1 MAAWLR
7 FSCAVAASLP
17 LVMGVA
23 GAAAKTPAKK
33 PAPVNDPLSVIGT
46 GASAETVKV
55 AGQPDGTFKGTSS
68 IPLSNSSQ
76 TRVNVTVAYYAQQPS
91 DSVKITSTHPV
102 SVPARGSATLTL
114 AAVITPPAVPSDL
127 NGTVVI
133 TERDAKHE
141 KLGTLPLAVQG
152 ALIIPTDVAFEP
164 SEITL
169 QVTLGQWFKAA
180 GETQTVRI
188 RGPGVAQ
195 LVNTVNALAD
205 AGDIGTLLLS
215 DGSGQQTLVQ
225 LSRPALI
232 GPGLAEVT
240 VCVRGAEHCGKNTPS
255 PGAYTGTFSLSPGES
270 GAPTLK
276 VTVNSRYWLVLP
288 IILVLI
294 GAALGGLLPAWTATA
309 RTKNTLRDELRS
321 YLAAYERTRPANP
334 NDRAAWDMTPL
345 LGDEKDW
352 YTKRYTGAPDA
363 KGVAPLWADIH
374 SASAGDLDRD
384 AAAVTE
390 LTSQVTAWMQAEP
403 LAAALATLRDN
414 PPEDRVGHRW
424 QDTQVRDDTAI
435 LLDEVRN
442 AVPPDAAGAAEYV
455 RRLSAQLRL
464 HQEYVHAWELCRRLD
479 KQPRTKEEEH
489 ENAEAWKSAD
499 LDAFDKL
506 VAAAPEAD
514 RKPSAQSKLNLELA
528 DVTEAIERLLVAPN
542 QDTSPATADIALTAR
557 QRVTVADQLV
567 GRRPVEQVAKTAG
580 VDQGVVREVSAELAP
595 VIEAK
600 APQPVEEV
608 SSSWFTHL
616 LDTTD
621 VVLTGVIAVGT
632 AAAYIL
638 PAYTAT
644 WGSAQDWAAALAAGI
659 GGQVV
664 IKWAAL
670 PALRSKRLPAS
681 GAVATADA

>member
-1 MAAWLR
+1 MTAGWRRLMCAA
-7 FSCAVAASLP
+7 VASLP
-17 LVMGVA
+17 MAIAVLAPAVA
-23 GAAAKTPAKK
+23 ESKAPAATTT
-33 PAPVNDPLSVIGT
+33 VTDPLTVIGT

-55 AGQPDGTFKGTSS
+55 AGQPNGTFTGATSV
-68 IPLSNSSQ
+68 PLSNSSR
-76 TRVNVTVAYYAQQPS
+76 TRVDVTVAYYAQKPS
-91 DSVKITSTHPV
+91 SSVNLTAHPL
-102 SVPARGSATLTL
+102 SVPGKGSAVLTL
-114 AAVITPPAVPSDL
+114 KAVITPPAVPSDL

-164 SEITL
+164 SDITL

-195 LVNTVNALAD
+195 LVNTLNALAD

-225 LSRPALI
+225 LSRPTLI

-240 VCVRGAEHCGKNTPS
+240 VCVRGAEHCGTNTPS
-255 PGAYTGTFSLSPGES
+255 PGAYTGTFSLSPGEAD
-270 GAPTLK
+270 APTLK

-288 IILVLI
+288 IVLVLV
-294 GAALGGLLPAWTATA
+294 GAILGGLLPAWTATA
-309 RTKNTLRDELRS
+309 RTKNTLRDDLRS
-321 YLAAYERTRPANP
+321 YLAAYQRARPKDP
-334 NDRAAWDMTPL
+334 SDRAAWDMTPL
-345 LGDEKDW
+345 LGDEENW

-363 KGVAPLWADIH
+363 KGVAPLWAHIH
-374 SASAGDLDRD
+374 SASAGDLDQD

-390 LTSQVTAWMQAEP
+390 LTSEVTAWMQAEP

-442 AVPPDAAGAAEYV
+442 VVPPDAAGAAEYV
-455 RRLSAQLRL
+455 RRLSAQLRF

-479 KQPRTKEEEH
+479 KRPASNEEKH
-489 ENAEAWKSAD
+489 DNAEAWKSAE
-499 LDAFDKL
+499 LDAFDKQV
-506 VAAAPEAD
+506 VASPEAD
-514 RKPSAQSKLNLELA
+514 RKPSAQSRLNLELA
-528 DVTEAIERLLVAPN
+528 DVTEAIERLLSAPG
-542 QDTSPATADIALTAR
+542 QDASPADADISMTAR

-567 GRRPVEQVAKTAG
+567 RRRSVELVAKTAG
-580 VDQGVVREVSAELAP
+580 VDRGVVQEVSAELAP
-595 VIEAK
+595 VIEAR
-600 APQPVEEV
+600 APQPVDEV

-621 VVLTGVIAVGT
+621 ILLTGVIAAGT

-670 PALRSKRLPAS
+670 PALRSKRLPAPAKPAS
-681 GAVATADA
+681 A